1 MTGFQEQLVCVDE
14 YLELRRCLMKT
25 VLLHGLGQTA
35 QDWKE
40 VVQQLSISDVDCPEL
55 FSSAE
60 DEISYSQI
68 LGDLEQRYSEVK
80 EPFRIC
86 GLSLGALLAIDFAI
100 RHEEK
105 VASLVLIGAQ
115 YKVPSLLI
123 DFQNLIFR
131 CMPNKAF
138 ESREMGI
145 YLGGSLVI
153 ALVFGSILSVIVC
166 RRLDAVNHCITLVLP
181 WLFLLALVV
190 VLAVIYLI
198 FTVYAKSELK
208 KTSILSAIRE
218 E

>member
-1 MTGFQEQLVCVDE
+1 
-14 YLELRRCLMKT
+14 MKT

-80 EPFRIC
+80 EPLRIC

-131 CMPNKAF
+131 CMPDKAF
-138 ESREMGI
+138 ESMGLSKSSTI
-145 YLGGSLVI
+145 KIGSLY
-153 ALVFGSILSVIVC
+153 
-166 RRLDAVNHCITLVLP
+166 
-181 WLFLLALVV
+181 
-190 VLAVIYLI
+190 AVIGFY
-198 FTVYAKSELK
+198 F
-208 KTSILSAIRE
+208 SIKQYSLSSDNFVWQKGCCQSKGF
-218 E
+218 

>member
-1 MTGFQEQLVCVDE
+1 MCIDG
-14 YLELRRCLMKT
+14 YLELRRRLIKT
-25 VLLHGLGQTA
+25 VFLHGLGQTA

-80 EPFRIC
+80 EPLRIC

-138 ESREMGI
+138 ESMGLSKSNTI
-145 YLGGSLVI
+145 KLAHSMRALDFTAQLSGILCPVNILCGEKDSANLKASKKLNEILPKATLQIVPGAGHEINKDAPEAI
-153 ALVFGSILSVIVC
+153 AAIL
-166 RRLDAVNHCITLVLP
+166 NM
-181 WLFLLALVV
+181 
-190 VLAVIYLI
+190 
-198 FTVYAKSELK
+198 
-208 KTSILSAIRE
+208 
-218 E
+218 

>member
-1 MTGFQEQLVCVDE
+1 
-14 YLELRRCLMKT
+14 MKT
-25 VLLHGLGQTA
+25 VFLHGLGQTA

-55 FSSAE
+55 FSSTE

-80 EPFRIC
+80 EPLRIC

-105 VASLVLIGAQ
+105 VDSLVLIGAQ

-131 CMPNKAF
+131 CMPVDCQHFFRQIFLGYFSDIVQAF
-138 ESREMGI
+138 DTLRKNVCGDD
-145 YLGGSLVI
+145 YTSLHNPIV
-153 ALVFGSILSVIVC
+153 LSS
-166 RRLDAVNHCITLVLP
+166 VLP
-181 WLFLLALVV
+181 AYGMFHSIQILFL
-190 VLAVIYLI
+190 
-198 FTVYAKSELK
+198 
-208 KTSILSAIRE
+208 
-218 E
+218 